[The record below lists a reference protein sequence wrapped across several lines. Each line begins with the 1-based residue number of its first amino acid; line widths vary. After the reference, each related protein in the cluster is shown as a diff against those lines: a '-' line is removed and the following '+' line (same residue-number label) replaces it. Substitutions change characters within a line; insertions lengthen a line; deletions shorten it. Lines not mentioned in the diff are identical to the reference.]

1 MKNLFPLGASVL
13 SSESEERGAGNA
25 RDRCANLSRAERKM
39 MHRSGVA
46 VLTPVRV
53 TAKRY
58 SLPFALDVSLRKRRL
73 ALQLRRLKIFEIK
86 GKKKIT
92 KCTGVKL
99 QLW

>member
-1 MKNLFPLGASVL
+1 MAGRRATPYHPSSSRWNRKLIAKVKNLFPLGASVL

-58 SLPFALDVSLRKRRL
+58 SLPFALDV
-73 ALQLRRLKIFEIK
+73 
-86 GKKKIT
+86 
-92 KCTGVKL
+92 
-99 QLW
+99 